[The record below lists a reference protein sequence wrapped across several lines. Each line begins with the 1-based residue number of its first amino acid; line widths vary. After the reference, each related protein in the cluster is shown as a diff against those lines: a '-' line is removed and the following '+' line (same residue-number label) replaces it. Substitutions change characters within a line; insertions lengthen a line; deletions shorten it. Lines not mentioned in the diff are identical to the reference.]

1 MYTCIKLF
9 FESIFMICHAWT
21 LDVTQESNKPVL
33 GRLTANICIPSE
45 KGPLASEILGV
56 FELDLVARLRSE
68 GSQVYWKSNV
78 LIYGISNRIRHCVSL
93 RTCQLKY
100 LIVNEFSQTLTKCY
114 THKSCFDIINS
125 FNLIRVYLNF
135 KTHQQFENNNIL
147 FYISQSVC
155 VHSKPLLNLITCY
168 LHLNI
173 RSLF

>member
-45 KGPLASEILGV
+45 KEPLASEILGV

-68 GSQVYWKSNV
+68 GSQVYWKSNILV
-78 LIYGISNRIRHCVSL
+78 YGISNRIRHCVSL

-125 FNLIRVYLNF
+125 FNLECI
-135 KTHQQFENNNIL
+135 KT
-147 FYISQSVC
+147 
-155 VHSKPLLNLITCY
+155 SKHINSLKIIIFCFTLASLYVSIAN
-168 LHLNI
+168 
-173 RSLF
+173 RS